1 MPEGGGNGFQS
12 SIPGPVGDV
21 TLAYLAITV
30 TGNPRD
36 FTVLDAEIATLADS
50 MGDDIVAKDVD
61 GDCGDTVTIEFLPF
75 SVRV

>member
-1 MPEGGGNGFQS
+1 MPEEGGTGFQS

-36 FTVLDAEIATLADS
+36 FTVLDAEIAHLADS
-50 MGDDIVAKDVD
+50 MEDDIVEKDVD
-61 GDCGDTVTIEFLPF
+61 GVITAGTGP
-75 SVRV
+75 